1 VPRKLRDFILTIV
14 TLVVLVAGMA
24 SLSPHLRERT
34 VEVLTEPG
42 WKTLRTLPTIAV
54 NSGLGYVGDYAEYHI
69 YLFTF
74 LVAAC
79 VFAVMMMRII
89 S

>member
-1 VPRKLRDFILTIV
+1 VPRKLRDFILTTI
-14 TLVVLVAGMA
+14 TLVLLVAGMA
-24 SLSPHLRERT
+24 SLSPQLRERT
-34 VEVLTEPG
+34 VQMVTEPG
-42 WKTLRTLPTIAV
+42 WKTLRTMTTVAV
-54 NSGLGYVGDYAEYHI
+54 YSGFGYVGDYADYHI

-79 VFAVMMMRII
+79 VFAVLMMRII

>member
-1 VPRKLRDFILTIV
+1 MLTVV
-14 TLVVLVAGMA
+14 TLVVLFGGMA
-24 SLSPHLRERT
+24 SMSPQLREQTT
-34 VEVLTEPG
+34 VMISEPG
-42 WKTLRTLPTIAV
+42 WKSLRAIPALAV
-54 NSGLGYVGDYAEYHI
+54 RTGFSYVGDYADYHV

-79 VFAVMMMRII
+79 AFAVLMIRIL

>member
-1 VPRKLRDFILTIV
+1 MST
-14 TLVVLVAGMA
+14 VAVH
-24 SLSPHLRERT
+24 SSF
-34 VEVLTEPG
+34 
-42 WKTLRTLPTIAV
+42 
-54 NSGLGYVGDYAEYHI
+54 GYVGDYAEYHI

-79 VFAVMMMRII
+79 VFAVLMMRII